1 MLMYVDL
8 GAGGGGP
15 FQRNSYN
22 VLQDQFTA
30 HAEPDYLNT
39 EQARSLTE
47 ESAEANQLVP
57 CSKLCDC

>member
-1 MLMYVDL
+1 MLFVDL
-8 GAGGGGP
+8 GAGGGGQ
-15 FQRNSYN
+15 FQRNSDN

-57 CSKLCDC
+57 CSK

>member
-1 MLMYVDL
+1 MLYVDL
-8 GAGGGGP
+8 GAGGGGQ
-15 FQRNSYN
+15 FQRKS
-22 VLQDQFTA
+22 DQFTA

-57 CSKLCDC
+57 CSK